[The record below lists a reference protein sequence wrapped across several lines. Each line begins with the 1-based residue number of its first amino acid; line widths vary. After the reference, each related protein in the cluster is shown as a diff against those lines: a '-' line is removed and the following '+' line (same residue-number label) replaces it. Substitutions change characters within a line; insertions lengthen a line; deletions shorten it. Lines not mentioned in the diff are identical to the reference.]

1 MIQLSAAGKRF
12 GHKLLFENADWLIT
26 THDRVGLVGANGT
39 GKSTLMKVL
48 AGLDTFD
55 YGSLIV
61 AKGTTAGYLPQDGL
75 SLSGRTVFAE
85 CMSVFDKLRA
95 MEQELEALTHSMA
108 ELDHTSPEYA
118 DVADRYHRIEHE
130 FRTRDGYSIE
140 AEVGRV
146 LMGLGF
152 RKEDWERRTEEFSG
166 GWQMRLAL
174 AKLLL
179 QQPNLLLLDEPTN
192 HLDLEARNWLEEYLH
207 NYPHA
212 FVLISHDRY
221 FLDVTV
227 NKIAEIWNK
236 RFWFYT
242 GNYDKFLS
250 QKTQRNEQ
258 LQAAYRNQ
266 RDRIEQLEVFINR
279 FRYQAT
285 KAKQVQ
291 SRIKELE
298 KIERI
303 EIPPE
308 PIGPDQGY
316 RPVRTHLAG
325 QKPDRARLLES
336 AAKRLN
342 RRAGLAYA
350 SEQIVERRVSPD
362 VTRPHQRPRR
372 PGTAREQRTTPG
384 WGSNRE
390 IHHIPWARAAIAFLS
405 HACVGFRLA
414 SDPKLEHRA
423 HNRGDDSRGIEQA
436 VKVALALPRC
446 WIHRRNAYL
455 DDGQSRAHSAE
466 QYLSLESI
474 AIGPTTELEC
484 LIDRIAPQPA
494 LSVAQRTACEPREK
508 EVGHGVADTI
518 AHRRAIAREI
528 SYPKNEGS
536 RIVACVQ
543 DDPRGAG
550 GVLTV
555 GVHRHG
561 HPEAL
566 SRGFTQSRPDGR
578 SLALVALVAQGDCGA
593 GPGNLVG
600 RVGRPVVHNDDRH
613 SQRVPEACHDVTKGR
628 PRVERRDDHARTL
641 HRFSLHW
648 SRAGVRARQQIGDL
662 VPVRLVVESGPY
674 RGVKRADL
682 ARRAKAM
689 LDSLQMP
696 SAELSV
702 LLTGDDGIQRL
713 NYRYRGHN
721 RPTDVLAFA
730 QREGPLGDRADRL
743 LGDVVVSVPTARR
756 QAQERGRGVV
766 SELTELL
773 AHGLLHLLGY
783 DHDTPSKDRR
793 MRRETERLCA
803 AAEQEHTSRT
813 NVRSSHERARAASRS
828 GRNNSLSTTVRQAK
842 PSKTK
847 RGGATRK

>member
-1 MIQLSAAGKRF
+1 MIQLSSAGKRF

-26 THDRVGLVGANGT
+26 SHDRVGLVGANGT
-39 GKSTLMKVL
+39 GKSTLMKIL

-95 MEQELEALTHSMA
+95 MEQELETLTHSMA

-308 PIGPDQGY
+308 EKTIHFTFPQPNPSGRIVAEFNNVAKSYGEKEVFSD
-316 RPVRTHLAG
+316 VSFMI
-325 QKPDRARLLES
+325 DR
-336 AAKRLN
+336 
-342 RRAGLAYA
+342 G
-350 SEQIVERRVSPD
+350 
-362 VTRPHQRPRR
+362 
-372 PGTAREQRTTPG
+372 
-384 WGSNRE
+384 
-390 IHHIPWARAAIAFLS
+390 
-405 HACVGFRLA
+405 
-414 SDPKLEHRA
+414 
-423 HNRGDDSRGIEQA
+423 
-436 VKVALALPRC
+436 
-446 WIHRRNAYL
+446 
-455 DDGQSRAHSAE
+455 
-466 QYLSLESI
+466 
-474 AIGPTTELEC
+474 
-484 LIDRIAPQPA
+484 DRIA
-494 LSVAQRTACEPREK
+494 L
-508 EVGHGVADTI
+508 VGV
-518 AHRRAIAREI
+518 
-528 SYPKNEGS
+528 N
-536 RIVACVQ
+536 
-543 DDPRGAG
+543 GAG
-550 GVLTV
+550 KSTLIKLLAGSEPLT
-555 GVHRHG
+555 
-561 HPEAL
+561 
-566 SRGFTQSRPDGR
+566 RG
-578 SLALVALVAQGDCGA
+578 
-593 GPGNLVG
+593 
-600 RVGRPVVHNDDRH
+600 
-613 SQRVPEACHDVTKGR
+613 EY
-628 PRVERRDDHARTL
+628 
-641 HRFSLHW
+641 
-648 SRAGVRARQQIGDL
+648 
-662 VPVRLVVESGPY
+662 RL
-674 RGVKRADL
+674 
-682 ARRAKAM
+682 
-689 LDSLQMP
+689 
-696 SAELSV
+696 
-702 LLTGDDGIQRL
+702 
-713 NYRYRGHN
+713 GHN
-721 RPTDVLAFA
+721 VEADYFA
-730 QREGPLGDRADRL
+730 QDQYKELN
-743 LGDVVVSVPTARR
+743 PTARILDDLGDASPGSTQTELR
-756 QAQERGRGVV
+756 SLLGCFLFSEDDVFKKIGVLSGGERGRYAIRQTSCCSTSPLITSTFVQR
-766 SELTELL
+766 TFC
-773 AHGLLHLLGY
+773 
-783 DHDTPSKDRR
+783 SK
-793 MRRETERLCA
+793 
-803 AAEQEHTSRT
+803 
-813 NVRSSHERARAASRS
+813 
-828 GRNNSLSTTVRQAK
+828 
-842 PSKTK
+842 P
-847 RGGATRK
+847 